1 MTRKKW
7 IEAMNKIAL
16 PVLKALSEEN
26 LHQELP
32 TEFHPKRKQ
41 YGMLEAFGRT
51 MTGIAPWLEL
61 ESISEPSER
70 ELQKKY
76 RKMVLLCFDKATN
89 PNSKDYMNFTELGQ
103 PLVDAAFL
111 AHSIIRAPKQ
121 IGDALPKE
129 VRENVIVA
137 LKSTKKI
144 MPPNM
149 NWNLFSAMVE
159 GALYILGEEDYDLL
173 RVIYAIRLLDDWYLG
188 DGIYGDGPTFH
199 WDYYNSFVM
208 QPMAIDLL
216 HLFYEQSKELEN
228 YREKMIPRFIR
239 YAAIQERL
247 IGPDGTY
254 PVIGRSITY
263 RFGAFQALAQAA
275 LQHSLPTNITPA
287 QVRSGLTA
295 MIEKVIHA
303 PGTFDER
310 GWLLPGV
317 CGHQPT
323 VAESYIG
330 IGSLYLCSAVFLPL
344 GLPKNDPFWQ
354 EKDTDWSSK
363 KIWSGEEIAI
373 DHSV

>member
-1 MTRKKW
+1 MTRRKW
-7 IEAMNKIAL
+7 IEAMTKIAF
-16 PVLKALSEEN
+16 PVLKALSEEK
-26 LHQELP
+26 LHLELP
-32 TEFHPKRKQ
+32 TDFHPARKP

-61 ESISEPSER
+61 EAISESSER
-70 ELQKKY
+70 ELQKRY
-76 RKMVLLCFDKATN
+76 RKMVLLCLDKATN
-89 PNSKDYMNFTELGQ
+89 PDSKDFMNFTEPGQ

-111 AHSIIRAPKQ
+111 AHAIIRAPKQ
-121 IGDALPKE
+121 IGDALPKV
-129 VRENVIVA
+129 VRENVVIA
-137 LKSTKKI
+137 LKSTRKI

-159 GALYILGEEDYDLL
+159 GALYVLGEEDYDLL

-188 DGIYGDGPTFH
+188 DGVYGDGPTFH

-216 HLFYEQSKELEN
+216 NLFYEQSKELEN
-228 YREKMIPRFIR
+228 YREKMVPRFIR

-254 PVIGRSITY
+254 PVIGRSSTY

-275 LQHSLPTNITPA
+275 LQDSLPTNVTPA
-287 QVRSGLTA
+287 QVRCGLTA
-295 MIEKVIHA
+295 VVEKGIRA
-303 PGTFDER
+303 AGTFDEK

-317 CGHQPT
+317 CGHQPAL
-323 VAESYIG
+323 AESYIG

-344 GLPKNDPFWQ
+344 GISENAAFWK

-363 KIWSGEEIAI
+363 KIWQGEEIAI
-373 DHSV
+373 DHSI

>member
-1 MTRKKW
+1 MAREKW
-7 IEAMNKIAL
+7 IEAMNKIAF

-32 TEFHPKRKQ
+32 ADFHPKRKP

-61 ESISEPSER
+61 ESISESSER
-70 ELQKKY
+70 ELQREY
-76 RKMVLLCFDKATN
+76 REMVLLCFDKATN
-89 PNSKDYMNFTELGQ
+89 PNSKDYMNFTEQGQ

-121 IGDALPKE
+121 IGAALPKE
-129 VRENVIVA
+129 VRENVIIA

-159 GALYILGEEDYDLL
+159 GALYVLGEEDYDLL

-228 YREKMIPRFIR
+228 YRGKMIPRFIR

-247 IGPDGTY
+247 IGADGTY
-254 PVIGRSITY
+254 PVVGRSITY

-275 LQHSLPTNITPA
+275 LQHSLPTNIKPA
-287 QVRSGLTA
+287 QVRCGLIA
-295 MIEKVIHA
+295 MIEKGIHA
-303 PGTFDER
+303 AGTFDER

-317 CGHQPT
+317 YGYQPT
-323 VAESYIG
+323 LAESYIG

-344 GLPKNDPFWQ
+344 GLPENDSFWQ

-363 KIWSGEEIAI
+363 KIWNGEEIAI
-373 DHSV
+373 DHSI